1 MEAVKSVLKIILTS
15 IMAGGVLL
23 LFLTFTL
30 PAIQEDRAELVE
42 QEMDAHNQT
51 LEMVK
56 QDFSYVLSDENISAD
71 VKKNILLTISGE
83 YCVLK
88 VTLNRELKVISL
100 ETVEKIHDR
109 DVGIAFACIG
119 ELAVLIFAIV
129 WFCFIIRDIVEDV
142 NIARD
147 RRRAIKNAKKQKVD
161 VEVIV

>member
-109 DVGIAFACIG
+109 DVRV
-119 ELAVLIFAIV
+119 EPRLAWPLRGALPCCSSSPCLLP
-129 WFCFIIRDIVEDV
+129 WPLYP
-142 NIARD
+142 A
-147 RRRAIKNAKKQKVD
+147 
-161 VEVIV
+161 